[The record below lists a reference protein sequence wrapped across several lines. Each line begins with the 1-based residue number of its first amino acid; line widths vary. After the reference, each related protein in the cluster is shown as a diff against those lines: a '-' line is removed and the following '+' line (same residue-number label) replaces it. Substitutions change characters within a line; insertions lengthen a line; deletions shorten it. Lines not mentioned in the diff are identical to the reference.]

1 MLLPKDTF
9 DQTQARS
16 KNVALYQ
23 EHPKK
28 GAFHE
33 FLLAAFLKIS
43 ESRLK
48 TFTAKSVNNNEVE
61 KWVYNFTLKQI
72 LKRTLSMLS
81 MDCSHSVMK
90 TRFLLLNTAK
100 LNVKLK

>member
-33 FLLAAFLKIS
+33 FLLAAFLNS

>member
-1 MLLPKDTF
+1 MENNKLFPTGGLQVFATKQYVVYYLPKTTFNQLGTSALLPGDKF

-48 TFTAKSVNNNEVE
+48 TFTAKAVNNNEVE
-61 KWVYNFTLKQI
+61 K
-72 LKRTLSMLS
+72 
-81 MDCSHSVMK
+81 
-90 TRFLLLNTAK
+90 
-100 LNVKLK
+100 

>member
-1 MLLPKDTF
+1 MENNKLFPTGGLQVFATKQYVVYYLPKTTFNQLGTSALLPGDKF

-33 FLLAAFLKIS
+33 FLLTAFLNS

-61 KWVYNFTLKQI
+61 K
-72 LKRTLSMLS
+72 
-81 MDCSHSVMK
+81 
-90 TRFLLLNTAK
+90 
-100 LNVKLK
+100 

>member
-1 MLLPKDTF
+1 MENNKLFPTGGLQVFATKQYVVYYLPKTTFNQLGTSVLLPGDKF

-61 KWVYNFTLKQI
+61 K
-72 LKRTLSMLS
+72 
-81 MDCSHSVMK
+81 
-90 TRFLLLNTAK
+90 
-100 LNVKLK
+100 